1 MRLPRAL
8 ARPCRP
14 AALAFALLVAAA
26 FPAAAADS
34 GRAEVPAYAGY
45 VNDRAG
51 VLSEARRAQLEAFL
65 DQFHAKTGAQF
76 AVLTL
81 TTTAPE
87 EPDAFKVRVFEAW
100 GIGDRERDDG
110 LLLLL
115 AMEER
120 RIVFETGYGLEGTL
134 PDGWQARMLRELAV
148 PRLREGDTEG
158 GVTAAVLA
166 AAQRVA
172 AEKGVTLEWN
182 GRELR
187 YSGVRSERSPRRLLL
202 VVGVALFLILVL
214 IVVSVIASLSGGG
227 GRGGWRGGGFGGGLG
242 GGGYGG
248 WGGGWSGGGGGFGG
262 GFGGGGGS
270 FGGFGGGGSGGGGGG
285 ASW

>member
-8 ARPCRP
+8 ARPRSVRALALVLLLA
-14 AALAFALLVAAA
+14 AALPARAAE
-26 FPAAAADS
+26 S
-34 GRAEVPAYAGY
+34 GRADVPAFAGY

-51 VLSEARRAQLEAFL
+51 VLSEPRRAQLEAFL
-65 DQFHAKTGAQF
+65 DDYAKKTGSQF
-76 AVLTL
+76 AVLTIA
-81 TTTAPE
+81 TTEPE
-87 EPDAFKVRVFEAW
+87 DPDAYKVRVFEAW
-100 GIGDRERDDG
+100 GIGSKQNDEG

-115 AMEER
+115 AMKER

-134 PDGWQARMLRELAV
+134 PDGWQSTMLRELAV
-148 PRLREGDTEG
+148 PRLRAGDTEE

-187 YSGVRSERSPRRLLL
+187 YSGVRGKRLPSWVAIVMVLL
-202 VVGVALFLILVL
+202 VFLL
-214 IVVSVIASLSGGG
+214 ASAASRRRGYRGRGPWIGGG
-227 GRGGWRGGGFGGGLG
+227 MGGGMGGWGGGFGGG
-242 GGGYGG
+242 
-248 WGGGWSGGGGGFGG
+248 GGGF
-262 GFGGGGGS
+262 GGGS

-285 ASW
+285 AGW

>member
-8 ARPCRP
+8 ARPRCIR
-14 AALAFALLVAAA
+14 ALALAFLLATAPVAHAE
-26 FPAAAADS
+26 S
-34 GRAEVPAYAGY
+34 GRADVPAYTGY
-45 VNDRAG
+45 VNDQAG
-51 VLSEARRAQLEAFL
+51 VLGEQRRAQLEAFL
-65 DQFHAKTGAQF
+65 DQYAKKTGSQF
-76 AVLTL
+76 AVLTMA
-81 TTTAPE
+81 TTEPE

-100 GIGDRERDDG
+100 GIGSKENDDG

-115 AMEER
+115 AMKER

-134 PDGWQARMLRELAV
+134 PDGWQTSMLLDLAV
-148 PRLREGDTEG
+148 PRLRAGDAEE

-172 AEKGVTLEWN
+172 SERGVTLEWN

-187 YSGVRSERSPRRLLL
+187 YSGVRGKRLPVWVALLL
-202 VVGVALFLILVL
+202 VMMIVL
-214 IVVSVIASLSGGG
+214 VVSSAARHRGYR
-227 GRGGWRGGGFGGGLG
+227 GRGGWYGGGMGGGFGGMG
-242 GGGYGG
+242 GG
-248 WGGGWSGGGGGFGG
+248 WGGGSGGF
-262 GFGGGGGS
+262 GGGGS

>member
-227 GRGGWRGGGFGGGLG
+227 ALEILACEVFE
-242 GGGYGG
+242 
-248 WGGGWSGGGGGFGG
+248 SV
-262 GFGGGGGS
+262 S
-270 FGGFGGGGSGGGGGG
+270 
-285 ASW
+285 AMI